1 MAFNS
6 SRVKKCGKVVLSF
19 VQTIAQ
25 ARPMELEESVKWI
38 DDRIFAKTGKH
49 LSSIQMSILEATL
62 QGKKYPQIAE
72 EYNFTTNH
80 VSKAA
85 CKLWKLLSDEF
96 EEPVNQSNFR
106 SLVQRGVFKNNS
118 INNIVNNKNSKINVC
133 GDSSQIKKARSPAS
147 RKPTQ
152 KNQTQPHID
161 LGDAPEIFNFY
172 GRTNELATLQQWII
186 NDRCNSSD
194 RPPSPTRIIA
204 ILGINGTGKTALAIR
219 LIDAI
224 QTQFNYVIYR
234 SLRFSP
240 TLETTL
246 TNLLQNFSE
255 SSEIPRQIETQIKQ
269 LFNHLRQHRTLII
282 LDDVEALFSSRQ
294 LAGQYK
300 SGYENYQLFF
310 QQIAE
315 VPHHSCLILISSE
328 KPREIA
334 ELESSNLPISTLV
347 LGSLGMAAKDLLSS
361 HKLLDEEA
369 WETLINIYQGNPLWL
384 NITATLIREIFGR
397 RVADFLQYELPV
409 LDESLCWRLEQ
420 QLQRLNEQEVAV
432 VTQLAKEK
440 EAVALSQILNKIKL
454 SPSDLINAIKSLVMR
469 FLLTPQEQEKTT
481 VFILNPLVA
490 QYLKSRENS

>member
-6 SRVKKCGKVVLSF
+6 SRVKKCDKVVLSF

-49 LSSIQMSILEATL
+49 LNSLQISILEATL

-96 EEPVNQSNFR
+96 EEPVSQSKLR
-106 SLVQRGVFKNNS
+106 ALAQRIVFENS
-118 INNIVNNKNSKINVC
+118 DRNYVVNSNNNKINIC
-133 GDSSQIKKARSPAS
+133 SDRDSSQIKKAPSPAT
-147 RKPTQ
+147 RKPAQ

-161 LGDAPEIFNFY
+161 LGDAPEIVNFY
-172 GRTNELATLQQWII
+172 GRTDELATLQQWII
-186 NDRCNSSD
+186 NDRCNRSD

-204 ILGINGTGKTALAIR
+204 ILGINGIGKTALAIR

-224 QTQFNYVIYR
+224 KTQFNYVIYR

-282 LDDVEALFSSRQ
+282 LDDVEALFRSGQ

-310 QQIAE
+310 
-315 VPHHSCLILISSE
+315 
-328 KPREIA
+328 
-334 ELESSNLPISTLV
+334 
-347 LGSLGMAAKDLLSS
+347 
-361 HKLLDEEA
+361 
-369 WETLINIYQGNPLWL
+369 
-384 NITATLIREIFGR
+384 
-397 RVADFLQYELPV
+397 
-409 LDESLCWRLEQ
+409 
-420 QLQRLNEQEVAV
+420 
-432 VTQLAKEK
+432 
-440 EAVALSQILNKIKL
+440 
-454 SPSDLINAIKSLVMR
+454 
-469 FLLTPQEQEKTT
+469 
-481 VFILNPLVA
+481 
-490 QYLKSRENS
+490 